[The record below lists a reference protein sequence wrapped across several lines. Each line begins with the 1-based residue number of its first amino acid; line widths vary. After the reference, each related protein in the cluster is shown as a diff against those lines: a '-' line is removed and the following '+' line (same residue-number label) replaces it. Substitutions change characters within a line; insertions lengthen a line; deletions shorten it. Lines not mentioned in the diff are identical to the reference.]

1 MNQNRSIPVP
11 GEFYRHFKNKL
22 YQIIAVASHSETGE
36 DMVVYQALY
45 GDFRIWVRPLS
56 MFMEEV
62 DRGKY
67 PEVVQR
73 YRFAKVVPVKTSEA
87 DGPFRREVTAG
98 TGTKAGLGVT
108 AGTGVPS
115 GQGIGGGPGA
125 ASGPALTSGYEFRLA
140 GEPGNVIGAGGKSRE
155 ERGDSFSAEE
165 GQEEQMNPYLLEF
178 LDALDSKNYD
188 KKLECLAKL
197 SGHVSQKELDDIYM
211 VMDMQVQT
219 GTVDD
224 QLRAI
229 KSQLMLLKKFD
240 GERLR

>member
-73 YRFAKVVPVKTSEA
+73 YRFAKVVPAKTSET
-87 DGPFRREVTAG
+87 DGAFRWEVTAG
-98 TGTKAGLGVT
+98 
-108 AGTGVPS
+108 
-115 GQGIGGGPGA
+115 
-125 ASGPALTSGYEFRLA
+125 A
-140 GEPGNVIGAGGKSRE
+140 GENSGE
-155 ERGDSFSAEE
+155 EREDSFSTDED
-165 GQEEQMNPYLLEF
+165 QEEQMNPYLLEF

-211 VMDMQVQT
+211 VMDMQAQT

>member
-73 YRFAKVVPVKTSEA
+73 YRFAKVVPVKASET
-87 DGPFRREVTAG
+87 DGSFRREVTAG
-98 TGTKAGLGVT
+98 
-108 AGTGVPS
+108 
-115 GQGIGGGPGA
+115 
-125 ASGPALTSGYEFRLA
+125 
-140 GEPGNVIGAGGKSRE
+140 AGGISGE
-155 ERGDSFSAEE
+155 EREDSFSMDED
-165 GQEEQMNPYLLEF
+165 QEEQMNPYLLEF

-211 VMDMQVQT
+211 VMDLQVQT